1 MGTEKIPYDDIN
13 KKYDRAWTMR
23 LLDRL
28 VEPDVDGE
36 ELDSIS
42 GSLGMLDDPRSHEA
56 LVAIVE
62 DRTKSDAVRQAA
74 AESLRN
80 ASFAD
85 ERVIKW
91 WEDGDTILQYLAIN
105 TMQGIRF
112 RPIVEA
118 ITSDPSHPLL
128 QYAIRSVMYENYARP
143 YDLDVKL
150 QMLRHDNPKVRGA
163 AAHSLI
169 VDTPIIAEEALI
181 QLSDDPDPDVVTE
194 AIYTL
199 GYYYTQ
205 RSYKRLFEL
214 RDAANEDIRD
224 AAIAAS
230 NEIRREFLHH
240 LSYDEDGQKHP
251 FQAHILNWL
260 TPIWE
265 QLAFTQEELEAG
277 MEPWQPSNNTTIE
290 SFDEAV
296 TALKNL
302 DLGCFSVLKILSQLE
317 LLTQTPAQR
326 SEMTTLLLEHLDP
339 QVRWYASELFHVW
352 EDQDSLLQ
360 LVADIDPEV
369 RQMAIGMLRSTPPFK
384 PEIAN
389 LLWTILEETQDGNLT
404 LYWAALDAYAA
415 HENPQ
420 VAIPRLFDIAQN
432 KQMVEDQRRA
442 AIYGLYRIG
451 AKREL
456 SDLMAILSEPPM
468 LTWELHSQLLMFAKN
483 LGIKIPSIKHL
494 IDVDDLR
501 LQIAIAPFIDQ
512 ESTP

>member
-28 VEPDVDGE
+28 VEPDVDEE
-36 ELDSIS
+36 ELDSLS
-42 GSLGMLDDPRSHEA
+42 TSLGMLNDPRSHEA

-62 DRTKSDAVRQAA
+62 DQTKSNAVRQAA
-74 AESLRN
+74 AEALWHTT
-80 ASFAD
+80 FAD
-85 ERVIKW
+85 ERVMQW
-91 WEDGDTILQYLAIN
+91 WENGESILQYLAIN

-112 RPIVEA
+112 RPIIEA
-118 ITSDPSHPLL
+118 ITSDPDHPLL
-128 QYAIRSVMYENYARP
+128 QYAIRFVMYENYTRP
-143 YDLDVKL
+143 HDLDVKL
-150 QMLRHDNPKVRGA
+150 QMLKHDNPKVQGA
-163 AAHSLI
+163 AAHSL
-169 VDTPIIAEEALI
+169 VWDNPIIAEEALI
-181 QLSDDPDPDVVTE
+181 TLSHELDPEVATE
-194 AIYTL
+194 AIFTL

-205 RSYKRLFEL
+205 RSYKHLFKL
-214 RDAANEDIRD
+214 RDHSNEDIRD

-240 LSYDEDGQKHP
+240 LRYDENGQEHP

-260 TPIWE
+260 SPIWD
-265 QLAFTQEELEAG
+265 QLAFSQEELEAE
-277 MEPWQPSNNTTIE
+277 MEPWQSSTHPPIE
-290 SFDEAV
+290 NFDEAV
-296 TALKNL
+296 ETLKNL
-302 DLGCFSVLKILSQLE
+302 DLGYIKLLNVLSQIKG
-317 LLTQTPAQR
+317 LTQTPAQR
-326 SEMTTLLLEHLDP
+326 SEVTTLLLEHLDP

-352 EDQDSLLQ
+352 EDQDSLLN
-360 LVADIDPEV
+360 LVSDIDPEV

-432 KQMVEDQRRA
+432 KKMVEEQRRA
-442 AIYGLYRIG
+442 AIHGLFRLR
-451 AKREL
+451 ANREL
-456 SDLMAILSEPPM
+456 GDLMAILSEPPM

-494 IDVDDLR
+494 IDVDDLH
-501 LQIAIAPFIDQ
+501 LQIAIAPFLDQ